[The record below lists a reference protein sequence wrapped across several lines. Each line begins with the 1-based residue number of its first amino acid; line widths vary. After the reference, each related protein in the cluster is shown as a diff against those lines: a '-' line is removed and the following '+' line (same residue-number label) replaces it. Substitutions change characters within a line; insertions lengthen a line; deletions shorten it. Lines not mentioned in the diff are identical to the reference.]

1 MILEQLNMLE
11 STTDRESYTY
21 QITHYLLEN
30 RHSIVEYKV
39 NDILEELNISKS
51 TLRRYSI
58 DLGYKN
64 FTAVQ
69 YQIYYELST
78 KLFYRSCMSDVE
90 LWNKVA
96 GKKRI
101 VVLGDESSIAP
112 LLAYKQIFRDTIL
125 PIDFQMYQ
133 SLPMKQ
139 LIQLNVTTDDIVF
152 FVSLFHSNL
161 GFELGYFDDYITLM
175 KSLDERGI
183 DHLYIGKVAKKKEL
197 NENFIEINEK
207 CIADRIHHLC
217 MIFEN
222 IYGFLDKI
230 QKQFIL

>member
-21 QITHYLLEN
+21 QITHYLLKN
-30 RHSIVEYKV
+30 RHSIIEYKV

-69 YQIYYELST
+69 YQLYYELST
-78 KLFYRSCMSDVE
+78 KLFYRSCMSDEE

-133 SLPMKQ
+133 SLRMKQ
-139 LIQLNVTTDDIVF
+139 LMQLNVTTDDIVF

-230 QKQFIL
+230 QK

>member
-21 QITHYLLEN
+21 RITHYLLEN
-30 RHSIVEYKV
+30 RHSIIEYKV
-39 NDILEELNISKS
+39 NDILEDLDISKS

-69 YQIYYELST
+69 YQLYYEFTTRS
-78 KLFYRSCMSDVE
+78 FYRAYTSDDK
-90 LWNKVA
+90 LWEIVKD
-96 GKKRI
+96 KRRI
-101 VVLGDESSIAP
+101 IVLGDESSIAP
-112 LLAYKQIFRDTIL
+112 LLVYKQIFRETKL

-133 SLPMKQ
+133 SFPMKQ
-139 LIQLNVTTDDIVF
+139 LMELDVTEEDIVF

-161 GFELGYFDDYITLM
+161 GFEVGYLDDYFPLM
-175 KSLDERGI
+175 ESLKERGI
-183 DHLYIGKVAKKKEL
+183 EHLYIGKVAKKKEL
-197 NENFIEINEK
+197 EENYIEINEK

-222 IYGFLDKI
+222 LYGCLDNI
-230 QKQFIL
+230 QK

>member
-11 STTDRESYTY
+11 STTDRKSYAY
-21 QITHYLLEN
+21 RITHYLLEH
-30 RHSIVEYKV
+30 RHSIIEYKV
-39 NDILEELNISKS
+39 NDILEELDISKS

-69 YQIYYELST
+69 YQLYYELT
-78 KLFYRSCMSDVE
+78 TRPFYHSCISDE
-90 LWNKVA
+90 ALWNKVE

-101 VVLGDESSIAP
+101 IILGDESSIAP
-112 LLAYKQIFRDTIL
+112 LLVYKQIFRDTIL

-133 SLPMKQ
+133 SHPVKQ
-139 LIQLNVTTDDIVF
+139 LMQLDVTTDDFVF

-161 GFELGYFDDYITLM
+161 GFELGYFDEYITLM
-175 KSLDERGI
+175 KSLEDRGI

-207 CIADRIHHLC
+207 CIADRIQHLC

-222 IYGFLDKI
+222 IYGILDNL
-230 QKQFIL
+230 QK

>member
-21 QITHYLLEN
+21 LITHYLLEN
-30 RHSIVEYKV
+30 RHSIIEYKV

-58 DLGYKN
+58 DLGFKN

-69 YQIYYELST
+69 YQLYYELST
-78 KLFYRSCMSDVE
+78 KLLYRSCISAEE

-112 LLAYKQIFRDTIL
+112 LLAYKQLFRDTIL

-139 LIQLNVTTDDIVF
+139 LMQLDVTTDDIVF

-230 QKQFIL
+230 QK

>member
-21 QITHYLLEN
+21 LITHYLLEN

-58 DLGYKN
+58 NLGYKN

-69 YQIYYELST
+69 YQLYYELST
-78 KLFYRSCMSDVE
+78 KLLYRSCISDEE

-112 LLAYKQIFRDTIL
+112 LLAYKQLFRDTIL

-139 LIQLNVTTDDIVF
+139 LMQLDVTTDDIVF

-230 QKQFIL
+230 QK

>member
-78 KLFYRSCMSDVE
+78 KLFYRSCMSDEE

-125 PIDFQMYQ
+125 PIDFQMCQ

-139 LIQLNVTTDDIVF
+139 LMQINVTTDDIVF

-230 QKQFIL
+230 QK

>member
-101 VVLGDESSIAP
+101 IVLGDESSIAP
-112 LLAYKQIFRDTIL
+112 LLTYKQIFRDTIL

-139 LIQLNVTTDDIVF
+139 LMQLNVTTDDIVF

-230 QKQFIL
+230 QK

>member
-78 KLFYRSCMSDVE
+78 KLFYRSCISDEE

-112 LLAYKQIFRDTIL
+112 LLTYKQIFRDTIL

-139 LIQLNVTTDDIVF
+139 LMQLNVTTDDIVF

-175 KSLDERGI
+175 KSLDERRI

-230 QKQFIL
+230 QK

>member
-230 QKQFIL
+230 QK

>member
-69 YQIYYELST
+69 YQLYYELST

-139 LIQLNVTTDDIVF
+139 LMQLNVTTDDIVF

-161 GFELGYFDDYITLM
+161 GFETGYFDDYITLM

-230 QKQFIL
+230 QK

>member
-39 NDILEELNISKS
+39 NDILEELNISKP

-78 KLFYRSCMSDVE
+78 KLFYRSCMSDEE

-139 LIQLNVTTDDIVF
+139 LMQINVTTDDIVF

-230 QKQFIL
+230 QK